1 MFLYGGKIGLIWVKI
16 LREKGVRLQRKINKK
31 KPKEESF
38 INEVEGFQAA
48 TLLREDSSTGA
59 KF

>member
-1 MFLYGGKIGLIWVKI
+1 MVERLAWFGLKFS
-16 LREKGVRLQRKINKK
+16 EKKVLDYNAKLTKK

-48 TLLREDSSTGA
+48 TLLREDSSIGA